1 MLSMGAAS
9 MPVKVREREISF
21 VATYDTAVKGT
32 IEKAFLRHR
41 ISYLIKVEKMKKYEK
56 GRFETKI
63 KYLFRINRY
72 QEEEAR
78 AALSEKELSEESVT
92 YLA

>member
-1 MLSMGAAS
+1 MLNIGVAS
-9 MPVKVREREISF
+9 MPVK
-21 VATYDTAVKGT
+21 
-32 IEKAFLRHR
+32 RHR
-41 ISYLIKVEKMKKYEK
+41 VSYLIKTEKLRKYEK

-63 KYLFRINRY
+63 KYLFRINRF
-72 QEEEAR
+72 QEDEAR

>member
-1 MLSMGAAS
+1 MLNIGVAS
-9 MPVKVREREISF
+9 VPVKVREREIAF

-41 ISYLIKVEKMKKYEK
+41 ISYLIKMEKIKKYEK
-56 GRFETKI
+56 GRFETKV
-63 KYLFRINRY
+63 KYLFRINRF
-72 QEEEAR
+72 QEDEAR
-78 AALSEKELSEESVT
+78 AALSEKVLSEESVT